1 MSWTCPRRTTLLLL
15 FTLAA
20 ACGSARRGEP
30 IIGEKRVPDGTIAV
44 GQQVFDRNCAQCHPG
59 GERGLGVALNDK
71 PLPAWYIRFQIRNG
85 LGAMP
90 SFSSEQ
96 INGGALKAVA
106 RYVVWLR
113 DQGD

>member
-1 MSWTCPRRTTLLLL
+1 MNALR
-15 FTLAA
+15 TLAVVALFALA

-30 IIGEKRVPDGTIAV
+30 LIGEKIIPNAAV
-44 GQQVFDRNCAQCHPG
+44 ALGQRVFDANCTQCHPG

-71 PLPAWYIRFQIRNG
+71 PLPARYVRFQVRNG

-96 INGGALKAVA
+96 ISDAELKALS

-113 DQGD
+113 DQGPPP